1 MARVSRH
8 RYKLGGYI
16 HLGSMGLALRFAWLF
31 SLPSPCCFCCRL
43 PTCFAF
49 CLLSALLNSLMFAW
63 LLVFTYALSVA
74 LLFDLPLACLFALF
88 FALLLDLR
96 LALRFA
102 QRFALLDALL

>member
-1 MARVSRH
+1 M
-8 RYKLGGYI
+8 
-16 HLGSMGLALRFAWLF
+16 HLGSMGLALRFARLF
-31 SLPSPCCFCCRL
+31 SLPSPCSFCFRFA
-43 PTCFAF
+43 TCFAF
-49 CLLSALLNSLMFAW
+49 CLLSALRLSLMFAW